1 MQKDS
6 PEAMASEPSFFTG
19 IWTRSNLLG
28 DMGGLRTALGSYGI
42 TLGLQETSE
51 VFGNLTGGIR
61 RGAAYDGLTQMS
73 LVLDM
78 AKGFDWD
85 GGTFNVSALQIH
97 GRNLSAEKLLDLQT
111 ISGIEANRATRLWE
125 LWYQQVFLAGRAD
138 VKIGQQ
144 SIDQEFISSQYS
156 GLFINTM
163 MGWPMVPSAD
173 LFAGGPAYPLSSLG
187 LRLRGQPT
195 AALTVLAGVFD
206 DNPPGG
212 RFDNDSQ
219 LRGAEAAGAKF
230 NLGTGALFIG
240 ELQYTVNQPA
250 LGDLDTGDSAPG
262 LPGTYKLG
270 AWFDTAAFP
279 DQRFDDTG
287 LSLADPN
294 SSGIARMHRHNF
306 SIYGVVDQVVWRPSP
321 EAQRALAVFARLM
334 GAPGDRNLVDFSVN
348 AGASLKSPL
357 PGRDS
362 DTFGIG
368 YGFAKVS
375 GRASDRDRDTVFFS
389 QSFTP
394 IRSGEHFLEVTY
406 QYQVAPWWQLQP
418 DFQYIVNPGG
428 GIANPNNPNARLG
441 DEAVLGLRTIVTF

>member
-1 MQKDS
+1 MAALASSARCICESFAFALTRQRTHGIHGNRCESLASGISPHRVGKLPRVRTTVPCLDRRNRPTLTWTLLARRAAGFPLVLSLLLLTGYGAHAQTSESRVQKGS
-6 PEAMASEPSFFTG
+6 LEAMASEPSFFTG

-51 VFGNLTGGIR
+51 VFGNPTGGIR

-125 LWYQQVFLAGRAD
+125 LWYQQVFLAGRA
-138 VKIGQQ
+138 
-144 SIDQEFISSQYS
+144 
-156 GLFINTM
+156 
-163 MGWPMVPSAD
+163 
-173 LFAGGPAYPLSSLG
+173 AYPLSSLG

-230 NLGTGALFIG
+230 N
-240 ELQYTVNQPA
+240 
-250 LGDLDTGDSAPG
+250 
-262 LPGTYKLG
+262 
-270 AWFDTAAFP
+270 
-279 DQRFDDTG
+279 
-287 LSLADPN
+287 
-294 SSGIARMHRHNF
+294 
-306 SIYGVVDQVVWRPSP
+306 
-321 EAQRALAVFARLM
+321 
-334 GAPGDRNLVDFSVN
+334 
-348 AGASLKSPL
+348 
-357 PGRDS
+357 
-362 DTFGIG
+362 
-368 YGFAKVS
+368 
-375 GRASDRDRDTVFFS
+375 
-389 QSFTP
+389 
-394 IRSGEHFLEVTY
+394 
-406 QYQVAPWWQLQP
+406 
-418 DFQYIVNPGG
+418 
-428 GIANPNNPNARLG
+428 
-441 DEAVLGLRTIVTF
+441 